1 MNIDENIYK
10 EDTEMGSFPPGN
22 LNSNKEEVVINNKVL
37 SPQKLELILGSE
49 PLNEFNTEYLASL
62 YFLHFFLTQKVTQQT
77 LAYYAMCQKVR
88 RSFAEKAKHSLNF
101 GEKID
106 GKWVYRFDSHP
117 RIGFWA
123 YNILYCRR
131 LLDQGNI
138 F

>member
-1 MNIDENIYK
+1 MNTDENIYK

-22 LNSNKEEVVINNKVL
+22 LNSNKEEVIRNNKVF
-37 SPQKLELILGSE
+37 SPQKHELILGSE
-49 PLNEFNTEYLASL
+49 PLNLIRNTLQVCIL
-62 YFLHFFLTQKVTQQT
+62 LHFFLTQKVTQQT

-88 RSFAEKAKHSLNF
+88 QPFAEKAKHSLNF

-106 GKWVYRFDSHP
+106 GKWVYRFESHP
-117 RIGFWA
+117 RIRFWV
-123 YNILYCRR
+123 YNILYCRL